1 MPIHKVVFWTAFFFV
16 VALLV
21 ASLVSCADL
30 PNRYPQGNEA
40 QWRAPNLEQRL
51 SDAVEEAERDRENR

>member
-21 ASLVSCADL
+21 ASLVSCAD
-30 PNRYPQGNEA
+30 RYPHGN
-40 QWRAPNLEQRL
+40 QWQWQQPGLEHRL